1 MESLPGRAERHK
13 MQIIGLIITVL
24 MSLYA
29 AHMQRQRGAAKAWGM
44 GTGFLTVGVYLDSL
58 FFLIIGHGAG
68 GNAVLQKLLWPE
80 RMRDRIVW
88 GIGLFVSKG
97 ILTAAL
103 LAAAAAREQEPD
115 ESPQGSAGDLQ
126 SGAESGWDYL
136 DGLTVGINLFFLLLA
151 AFDMNGYFTLR
162 TQGRD
167 GGMGAVLIRSLF
179 LAILL
184 SYYASLHLHRK
195 KQRLKRERQEADAR
209 KHEAEIYLESVEN
222 HYQRTRELWHD
233 LRNHISLLRL
243 FLQEEKYEQMADY
256 LRIFGEDAESLA
268 LPVKSGN
275 TVVDALLADKTAR
288 AKRDGAA
295 VELSLCDLSDLRLRP
310 DEICGLLGNLLDN
323 ALEANRRAES
333 GRFLAIE
340 CENRET
346 YCYIRIRNADGG
358 QPGNIKKD
366 RKNQVGHGLGLR
378 SAQRIAHGCGGEL
391 AVERGAG
398 CFTAVVRLPRDRM
411 ISS

>member
-1 MESLPGRAERHK
+1 MEVLPERAERHK

-24 MSLYA
+24 MSLCA
-29 AHMQRQRGAAKAWGM
+29 AHMQRQRGAAKAWSM
-44 GTGFLTVGVYLDSL
+44 GTGFLTVGVYLDNL
-58 FFLIIGHGAG
+58 FFLIVGHGAEE
-68 GNAVLQKLLWPE
+68 NAALQKILWTE
-80 RMRDRIVW
+80 RVWDWIVW

-97 ILTAAL
+97 ILAAAL
-103 LAAAAAREQEPD
+103 LAAAAARDQEPG
-115 ESPQGSAGDLQ
+115 ESLQGNAGDLRIR
-126 SGAESGWDYL
+126 AESGWEYP

-151 AFDMNGYFTLR
+151 AFDVKGYFALR
-162 TQGRD
+162 TQGQD
-167 GGMGAVLIRSLF
+167 AGGMIPVLVRALF

-195 KQRLKRERQEADAR
+195 KQRLERERREADAR

-243 FLQEEKYEQMADY
+243 FLQEGKYEQMADY
-256 LRIFGEDAESLA
+256 LRIFGEDVESLA
-268 LPVKSGN
+268 LPVKCGN
-275 TVVDALLADKTAR
+275 AVVDALLADKTAR

-295 VELSLCDLSDLRLRP
+295 VELSLCDLSNLRLRP

-333 GRFLAIE
+333 GRFLTIE

-346 YCYIRIRNADGG
+346 CCYIRIRNADGR

-391 AVERGAG
+391 AVERGTG
-398 CFTAVVRLPRDRM
+398 CFTAVVRLPVRV
-411 ISS
+411 